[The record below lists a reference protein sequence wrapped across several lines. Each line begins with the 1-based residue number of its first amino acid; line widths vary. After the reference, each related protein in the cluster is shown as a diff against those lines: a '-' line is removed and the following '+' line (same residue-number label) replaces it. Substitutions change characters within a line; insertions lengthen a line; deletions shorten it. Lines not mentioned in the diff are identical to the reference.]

1 MKLARVVGNV
11 VSTINAPL
19 FEDRTLLLCDL
30 VDPAGAPAGGYMIA
44 VDTVGAGPGETVLL
58 IDEGSSARQI
68 LGLARGPV
76 RTLVVGIVDDVT
88 VAPGEGARG
97 QGAPGQGAPSGA
109 GRADGTAADGAAA
122 DPAASATSAA
132 RPASPRAAPRSGR
145 GRRSPGRSASS

>member
-11 VSTINAPL
+11 VSTINAPI

-30 VDPAGAPAGGYMIA
+30 IDPAGAPAGGYMIA

-68 LGLARGPV
+68 LGLSRGPV

-88 VAPGEGARG
+88 LAPGEGVG
-97 QGAPGQGAPSGA
+97 P
-109 GRADGTAADGAAA
+109 AAA
-122 DPAASATSAA
+122 SAAGASAAAPAAAATSAA
-132 RPASPRAAPRSGR
+132 RRASRRAAPRSAR
-145 GRRSPGRSASS
+145 ARRSTGP

>member
-30 VDPAGAPAGGYMIA
+30 VDPTGAPAGGYMIA

-88 VAPGEGARG
+88 VAPGEGVARRSAPG
-97 QGAPGQGAPSGA
+97 DGAPTGAR
-109 GRADGTAADGAAA
+109 RADGTAA

-132 RPASPRAAPRSGR
+132 RPASPRADPQSGR

>member
-30 VDPAGAPAGGYMIA
+30 VDPEGAPAGGSMIA
-44 VDTVGAGPGETVLL
+44 VDTVGAGPGDTVLL

-68 LGLARGPV
+68 LGLTRGPV

-88 VAPGEGARG
+88 LAPGEG
-97 QGAPGQGAPSGA
+97 
-109 GRADGTAADGAAA
+109 
-122 DPAASATSAA
+122 PAASRDRDATASGDAGAGSAA
-132 RPASPRAAPRSGR
+132 RPASRRAAPRSGR
-145 GRRSPGRSASS
+145 AHAAASRATARRRGRRRTP

>member
-1 MKLARVVGNV
+1 MKLARVVGTV
-11 VSTINAPL
+11 VSTINAPI

-30 VDPAGAPAGGYMIA
+30 TDPAGAPAGGYMIA

-68 LGLARGPV
+68 LGVPRGPV

-88 VAPGEGARG
+88 VARGEGPGE
-97 QGAPGQGAPSGA
+97 AP
-109 GRADGTAADGAAA
+109 AAA
-122 DPAASATSAA
+122 TAGTPTAGATSAA
-132 RPASPRAAPRSGR
+132 RPASRRAAPRSGP

>member
-11 VSTINAPL
+11 VSTINAPI

-68 LGLARGPV
+68 LGLSRGPV
-76 RTLVVGIVDDVT
+76 RTLVVGIVDAVT
-88 VAPGEGARG
+88 LAPGEGEEADAVGRRDTAG
-97 QGAPGQGAPSGA
+97 DPAPAS
-109 GRADGTAADGAAA
+109 AAA
-122 DPAASATSAA
+122 GSPAATSAA
-132 RPASPRAAPRSGR
+132 RPASRRSAPRSGH

>member
-30 VDPAGAPAGGYMIA
+30 IDPVGGPAGGYMIA

-68 LGLARGPV
+68 LGLSRGPV
-76 RTLVVGIVDDVT
+76 RTLVVGIVDAVT
-88 VAPGEGARG
+88 LAPGEGAE
-97 QGAPGQGAPSGA
+97 ASGA
-109 GRADGTAADGAAA
+109 GQREAAAGGARPTAAGDAPPAAA
-122 DPAASATSAA
+122 ATGSSAAATSAA
-132 RPASPRAAPRSGR
+132 RPASRRSAPRSGR
-145 GRRSPGRSASS
+145 ARRSTGT